1 MTPEEIRQKAREYRK
16 SKQYIVHDDTITPEL
31 TEDDLVAFSESLGA
45 QTGPRCPKCGS
56 DNLQISVNLFGNT
69 AGICC
74 IPCQEVFALE
84 TREDMRKFFPLY
96 RENAQSEL
104 KFYREQSERLGIDLV
119 MAREE
124 IKNWKAAVDSLRA
137 QLQSYPDK

>member
-1 MTPEEIRQKAREYRK
+1 MRTEEIRQKAREFLLQERTAWERLPGM
-16 SKQYIVHDDTITPEL
+16 VDEVL
-31 TEDDLVAFSESLGA
+31 EVMALFAESLGA
-45 QTGPRCPKCGS
+45 QTGPICPKCGS